1 MTTKETGNF
10 FCVSGTHFDGKP
22 RNDPVTFAFSQDCY
36 QLQGGR
42 LAYSMQ
48 RWFTTENT
56 DPEETWSW
64 NPDLPT
70 HLMHLISHPATC
82 FSEDPHRYTN

>member
-36 QLQGGR
+36 QLQGG
-42 LAYSMQ
+42 
-48 RWFTTENT
+48 
-56 DPEETWSW
+56 
-64 NPDLPT
+64 
-70 HLMHLISHPATC
+70 
-82 FSEDPHRYTN
+82 